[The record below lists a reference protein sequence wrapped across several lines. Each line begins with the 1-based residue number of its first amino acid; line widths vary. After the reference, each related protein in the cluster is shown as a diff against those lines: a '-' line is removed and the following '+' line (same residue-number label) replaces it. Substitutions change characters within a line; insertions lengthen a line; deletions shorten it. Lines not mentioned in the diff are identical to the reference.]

1 MTTPETNPARREYRL
16 KAPLIQAGVELATG
30 DTVWLRAD
38 QAERLAAHGTV
49 DIEAPAK
56 PGRATKQEG

>member
-1 MTTPETNPARREYRL
+1 MTTPGTNAARQECLL
-16 KAPLIQAGVELATG
+16 KAPLIQAGVELITG

-38 QAERLAAHGTV
+38 QAERLAAQGTV